1 MLLTAD
7 PRINALMAQF
17 FHDAYT
23 DDGYLRVD
31 MMERAR
37 KVFKNTIS
45 DEGIRTFYH
54 DRWLDWHYPRGGS
67 VI

>member
-1 MLLTAD
+1 ME
-7 PRINALMAQF
+7 QF
-17 FHDAYT
+17 FNDAYT
-23 DDGYLRVD
+23 DDGFLRVD